1 MSPQPS
7 PCPHSVPPCPSVPPV
22 PHSPSLC
29 PQPPRVP
36 CPPSATP
43 CPPPPMSCPP
53 CPICPHGC
61 VLTPCPIPCPQRCPR
76 CVPPRPPPAETCPL
90 CCFSDLRTGGQAA
103 DFEKF
108 QPDLNQPSNRSDPGP
123 GGGPCPPPPR
133 PCPSPPQPRPP
144 GAPHPPEGGHRQR
157 GGVAGGSGGSPRVRV
172 SVQCESRGDVMDPRG
187 GRGTP
192 SPPPSL
198 RRDPPQP
205 PGHRW
210 TLRGGDT
217 QDNVP
222 PRPKCAP
229 CWGAR
234 GGHWSPP
241 RPSCFS
247 WDSLEHGGGPA
258 AFAPPQKDSAPHRG
272 DPRDHRHGGGDPKCP
287 PPFPLSAT
295 IAGWGGTTPEPLP
308 SPAGD
313 GGAPAPLPPPGNGG
327 HRLAPLCGVTPVP
340 PNAPSPPPSPGLSPS
355 LGRGGH
361 TGVPPLICK
370 YPPPPNHSIS
380 VGLGHPPHPPPQP
393 PAPPSRAGGGVPPS
407 LPGVRGGDPL

>member
-1 MSPQPS
+1 MD
-7 PCPHSVPPCPSVPPV
+7 
-22 PHSPSLC
+22 
-29 PQPPRVP
+29 
-36 CPPSATP
+36 
-43 CPPPPMSCPP
+43 
-53 CPICPHGC
+53 
-61 VLTPCPIPCPQRCPR
+61 
-76 CVPPRPPPAETCPL
+76 AE
-90 CCFSDLRTGGQAA
+90 
-103 DFEKF
+103 
-108 QPDLNQPSNRSDPGP
+108 
-123 GGGPCPPPPR
+123 GGGT
-133 PCPSPPQPRPP
+133 
-144 GAPHPPEGGHRQR
+144 HRTM
-157 GGVAGGSGGSPRVRV
+157 S
-172 SVQCESRGDVMDPRG
+172 
-187 GRGTP
+187 
-192 SPPPSL
+192 
-198 RRDPPQP
+198 
-205 PGHRW
+205 
-210 TLRGGDT
+210 
-217 QDNVP
+217 P

-380 VGLGHPPHPPPQP
+380 VGLGHTPHPPPQP
-393 PAPPSRAGGGVPPS
+393 PAPPSRAGGGPALSARGEGGGSPLIFICIWPPPAPES
-407 LPGVRGGDPL
+407 PTVTGCGGNWEPALVKLGRGGGGGGGRAGLGGKGGVGAGGSDWIGATRGGGEGAI